1 MSGEDENESS
11 RREKGVMPFSVLVI
25 DSGIG
30 GLSVVQAIRKISP
43 ALSVTY
49 LADNGGFPYGA
60 LSIGSLTSRIDLLI
74 SNLTT
79 EINFDA
85 VVLACNTASTA
96 VLSALRQRY
105 AFPIIGVVPP
115 VKTAGEISVSRQIA
129 LLATEGTSGRGYID
143 DLAQTFAADCQ
154 IFRVPCPDLAQQA
167 ELKATGQEV
176 DVSLLRS
183 NLSVVSS
190 DEWAKIDTI
199 ILGCT
204 HYPFIKEEL
213 EGIVGPDKVWLDPA
227 LPVARHLIATLA
239 QKETASIEQRSANEN
254 AIYFTATISPDAV
267 FKAFLEKIG
276 FSCIRQL
283 EDFVA

>member
-1 MSGEDENESS
+1 
-11 RREKGVMPFSVLVI
+11 MPFSVLVI

-30 GLSVVQAIRKISP
+30 GLSVVQAIRKISS
-43 ALSVTY
+43 ALYVTY
-49 LADNGGFPYGA
+49 LADNGGFPYGE
-60 LSIGSLTSRIDLLI
+60 LSIASLTGRIDLLI
-74 SNLTT
+74 SNLTA

-96 VLSALRQRY
+96 VLVALRQRY
-105 AFPIIGVVPP
+105 SFPIIGVVPP

-154 IFRVPCPDLAQQA
+154 IFRVPCPDLAPQA
-167 ELKATGQEV
+167 ELKVAGLDV
-176 DVSLLRS
+176 DLSRLRS

-190 DEWAKIDTI
+190 EEWEKIDTV

-213 EGIVGPDKVWLDPA
+213 EEIVGPDKTWLDPA

-239 QKETASIEQRSANEN
+239 QKEIASIEQRSTDEN
-254 AIYFTATISPDAV
+254 AIYFTAPVSPDPAYKV
-267 FKAFLEKIG
+267 FLEKAG